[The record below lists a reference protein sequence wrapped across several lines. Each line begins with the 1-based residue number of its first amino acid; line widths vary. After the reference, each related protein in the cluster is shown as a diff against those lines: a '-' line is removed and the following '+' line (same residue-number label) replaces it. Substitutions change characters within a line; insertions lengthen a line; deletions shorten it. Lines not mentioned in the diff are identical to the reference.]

1 MLVKKEM
8 LAREDVSILI
18 LLGVQRVFLKKKNT
32 NKWVIVFVLNEMFA
46 KEN

>member
-18 LLGVQRVFLKKKNT
+18 LLRVKRVFLKKKNT